1 MQPNRAPAAIR
12 RLLTALLLAA
22 ALICANAQAQAAPAI
37 AAGSAEASGSGAPVA
52 AALPP
57 EQEAKRLFDEAE
69 AAAKAGDRLRAI
81 ERYDELTSRF
91 PSVRNARIARLRSQQ
106 LRAIESEPEPALR
119 AAFDEAKANAAR
131 LGLPETTTRV
141 RSLAERVK
149 GPALQQDIKLWLADE
164 ALRAGRPAEARAAY
178 NALLNL
184 ETLTTNQA
192 RATVAGILRSSA
204 SFRDSI
210 DARTRIHGTLALR
223 GNQFDEAVATR
234 LYDEANDH
242 LFSLLALY
250 ASCLTLLL
258 AALHVA
264 AALMRRTAKLPD
276 GFWRPSLLFPLYA
289 FTGAGL
295 FADSWEHGRLLPFL
309 AGGLAVTLLL
319 LLLRIADARRPP
331 VGRWRFV
338 AATLHIAAMLAALY
352 LVFYAADLQH
362 LMGL

>member
-1 MQPNRAPAAIR
+1 MR
-12 RLLTALLLAA
+12 RLLTALLFACALTQATGRAVAA
-22 ALICANAQAQAAPAI
+22 TEA
-37 AAGSAEASGSGAPVA
+37 AAGSAEASGAGSAEASGAADPQPA
-52 AALPP
+52 P
-57 EQEAKRLFDEAE
+57 EATAQALFDEAE

-81 ERYDELTSRF
+81 ERYDQLTSRF

-106 LRAIESEPEPALR
+106 LRALQGEPEPDLR

-141 RSLAERVK
+141 RALADRAK
-149 GPALQQDIKLWLADE
+149 APALQQDLQLWLADE

-289 FTGAGL
+289 FAGAGL

-319 LLLRIADARRPP
+319 LLLRVADARRPP
-331 VGRWRFV
+331 VGRGRFV
-338 AATLHIAAMLAALY
+338 AVMLHVATMLAALY

>member
-1 MQPNRAPAAIR
+1 MR
-12 RLLTALLLAA
+12 RLLTTLLLAA
-22 ALICANAQAQAAPAI
+22 AMLCAAGHALAAPAG

-81 ERYDELTSRF
+81 ERYEQLTSRF
-91 PSVRNARIARLRSQQ
+91 PSVRNARIARLRSNQ
-106 LRAIESEPEPALR
+106 LRALQGEPEPDLR

-131 LGLPETTTRV
+131 LGVLDTTARV

-149 GPALQQDIKLWLADE
+149 GPALQQDIQLWLADE

-178 NALLNL
+178 NALLDL
-184 ETLTTNQA
+184 ETLTTDQA
-192 RATVAGILRSSA
+192 RATVAGLLRGST
-204 SFRDSI
+204 SFRDSA

-234 LYDEANDH
+234 LHDEANDH
-242 LFSLLALY
+242 LFSLVALY
-250 ASCLTLLL
+250 ASFLTLLL

-264 AALMRRTAKLPD
+264 AALMRRTAKLPA

-295 FADSWEHGRLLPFL
+295 FAESWEHGRLLPFV

-331 VGRWRFV
+331 VGPWRFS
-338 AATLHIAAMLAALY
+338 AAMLHIATMLAALY

>member
-1 MQPNRAPAAIR
+1 MGSRFAA
-12 RLLTALLLAA
+12 LLTAAAVALMLLSAQPILAA
-22 ALICANAQAQAAPAI
+22 QD
-37 AAGSAEASGSGAPVA
+37 GSAEASGSGAPVA

-57 EQEAKRLFDEAE
+57 GQEATRLFDEAE
-69 AAAKAGDRLRAI
+69 AAGKAGDRLRAI
-81 ERYDELTSRF
+81 ERYEQLTSRF

-106 LRAIESEPEPALR
+106 LRALQGEPEPDLR

-131 LGLPETTTRV
+131 LGVLDTTARV

-149 GPALQQDIKLWLADE
+149 GPALQQDIQLWLADE

-178 NALLNL
+178 NALLDL
-184 ETLTTNQA
+184 ETLTTDQA
-192 RATVAGILRSSA
+192 RATVAGLLRGST
-204 SFRDSI
+204 SFRDSA

-234 LYDEANDH
+234 LHDEANDH
-242 LFSLLALY
+242 LFSLVALY
-250 ASCLTLLL
+250 ASFLTLLL

-264 AALMRRTAKLPD
+264 AALMRRTAKLPA

-295 FADSWEHGRLLPFL
+295 FAESWEHGRLLPFV

-331 VGRWRFV
+331 VGPWRP
-338 AATLHIAAMLAALY
+338 ATAMLHIATMLAALY

>member
-1 MQPNRAPAAIR
+1 MR

-81 ERYDELTSRF
+81 ERYEQLTSRF
-91 PSVRNARIARLRSQQ
+91 PSVRNARIARLRSQH
-106 LRAIESEPEPALR
+106 LRALQGEPEPDLR

-141 RSLAERVK
+141 RALAERVK
-149 GPALQQDIKLWLADE
+149 GPALQQDLQLWLADE

-178 NALLNL
+178 NALLDL
-184 ETLTTNQA
+184 ETLTTDQA
-192 RATVAGILRSSA
+192 RATVAGLLRGST
-204 SFRDSI
+204 SFRDSA

-234 LYDEANDH
+234 LHDEANDH

-250 ASCLTLLL
+250 ASFLTLLL

-264 AALMRRTAKLPD
+264 AALMRRTAKLPA

-295 FADSWEHGRLLPFL
+295 FADSWEHGRLLPFV

-331 VGRWRFV
+331 VGPWRFS
-338 AATLHIAAMLAALY
+338 AAMLHIATMLAALY